1 MKTIVKMILPVA
13 VFVLA
18 SAGAIS
24 TKAEKENASK
34 KALTTEWVR
43 ISGSPTNCDDVQVNC
58 TQNITAQLC
67 MDENNENQVFR
78 KNAAGQ
84 CSIQLYK
91 TEP

>member
-1 MKTIVKMILPVA
+1 MNTIVKMILPAA

-24 TKAEKENASK
+24 TKSEKESDAK
-34 KALTTEWVR
+34 KALTTEY
-43 ISGSPTNCDDVQVNC
+43 IQIAGSPSNCDDVQVNC
-58 TQNITAQLC
+58 TPVNNGNLC
-67 MDENNENQVFR
+67 MDENDENQVFR

-84 CSIQLYK
+84 CNIQLYK